1 MIFSSAEFLYGIFF
15 ATIPVIIH
23 LIAKRKLKTFKFSS
37 IMFLIKAAQKASR
50 RYKIKDILLLILRV
64 LIIVFLVLSISKPF
78 LYKKNIKS
86 NEAVLTNK
94 RKSVVI
100 IIDNSVSMGQIIEGE
115 IIFKK
120 AKRVAENI
128 IKNYLKDGDNVSVI
142 LPSDKNPLKFI
153 DLTYNFDNVLETIR
167 NSDIGYL
174 KADFFKA
181 LKMAN
186 SILNSSMSPVKII
199 YLITDMQKNNW
210 ADEEGNFLNKEL
222 KIDYPVFVINLK
234 TKEVK
239 NSAIVKTE
247 LSDVLSFKE
256 ESIYIKGLVKN
267 YGNDKCNLILK
278 NYIMNEALAQRSLE
292 ISGNT
297 TSSVQFDSILNYS
310 GFIYGFSEILDGDE
324 LNYDN
329 RNYFVM
335 FVPENIKVLLTESKN
350 EMFYVLNSLSPEYI
364 LTKKSSKNLIISV
377 EKNFYFNPKFDIF
390 VISKNDFEVG
400 IYKTV
405 KNILYS
411 GKSIII
417 FLPLDLDINSFNNTF
432 SKNNLL
438 PGAILQKIEIDKNSP
453 LNLEAV
459 DYNHP
464 ALKIFENYKSLN
476 LVNIYKYYK
485 FNLQFSSLNF
495 RSLAKF
501 SNGDDAIIEYAPFQ
515 SEYPESGKIILFLF
529 LPVPDSSDI
538 VYRPSFPAFM
548 HQIVKYL
555 AFPNYIEKLNKFKV
569 GQSIQEVKNI
579 LEIENSNIE
588 LKTLTDEKS
597 IEGDTIVKPGIFK
610 IGTKLFAVNIDFN
623 ESDLT
628 SVDID
633 SLQKNYKNI
642 NFIFVNSEKDFETK
656 ILTGLYGKHYWK
668 EFLFIAL
675 ILLVLEMFLA
685 NNWKF
690 FKIPNKI

>member
-1 MIFSSAEFLYGIFF
+1 MIFSSAQFLYGIFF

-256 ESIYIKGLVKN
+256 ESISIKGLVKN

-292 ISGNT
+292 ILGNT

-310 GFIYGFSEILDGDE
+310 GFIFGFSEILDGDE

>member
-1 MIFSSAEFLYGIFF
+1 
-15 ATIPVIIH
+15 
-23 LIAKRKLKTFKFSS
+23 
-37 IMFLIKAAQKASR
+37 
-50 RYKIKDILLLILRV
+50 
-64 LIIVFLVLSISKPF
+64 
-78 LYKKNIKS
+78 
-86 NEAVLTNK
+86 
-94 RKSVVI
+94 
-100 IIDNSVSMGQIIEGE
+100 MGQIIEGE

-256 ESIYIKGLVKN
+256 ESISIKGLVKN

-292 ISGNT
+292 ILGNT

-569 GQSIQEVKNI
+569 GQSIQEIKNI